1 MFGYNTLIKDKTGS
15 KMSTLS
21 ELSSV
26 YDPPRFVVPFPLHNR
41 RFIQISRQQELGWN
55 NIVSEEVAIG

>member
-1 MFGYNTLIKDKTGS
+1 
-15 KMSTLS
+15 MSTLS

-26 YDPPRFVVPFPLHNR
+26 YDPLRFVVPFPLHNR

-55 NIVSEEVAIG
+55 NIVSEEVTIG